1 MLLHE
6 ALVGPPGHTGRLHG
20 VPLRPQGNLMSV
32 KIVQSEFI
40 QQCFLNDFLGKQ
52 KWFDAHRFCEP
63 SQSCGASGGR

>member
-20 VPLRPQGNLMSV
+20 VPLRPQGNLISV

-40 QQCFLNDFLGKQ
+40 QQRFLNDFLQ
-52 KWFDAHRFCEP
+52 KWFDAHRFC
-63 SQSCGASGGR
+63 GASGGR